1 MSGLESTIKGMTSE
15 RCDGTFGR
23 FVEVD
28 SEVLF
33 VVKEWKS
40 GRESKGWMFG
50 VCCAVGH
57 VRVEVPYLNREAESS
72 NLTAFPLITIGRGGT
87 GTRPTQRLESF
98 AKAIVAFEHLLRI

>member
-50 VCCAVGH
+50 ICCAFGH

-72 NLTAFPLITIGRGGT
+72 KPYSLPLDND
-87 GTRPTQRLESF
+87 RPRRNRDKANTRLESF
-98 AKAIVAFEHLLRI
+98 AKATVAFEHLLHI